1 MKKRYHNSGDS
12 IIGRKLLGFSRKI
25 ILTKKGKIFFSSN
38 KEQYLI
44 KKHGKYRGGVKG
56 ICRIEEEKKDI
67 SKIPRFNILRVYWRK
82 GYRLEGGEIYCE
94 CEEGKEHKKGWR
106 KLGYKH
112 GMSYTF
118 ISSRKNE
125 NTFAIILREIS
136 LTGEI
141 KLGGI
146 IELEDIEVR

>member
-1 MKKRYHNSGDS
+1 MEKRYHSAGDS

-25 ILTKKGKIFFSSN
+25 VYTKKGKMIFPSN

-44 KKHGKYRGGVKG
+44 KKRGKYHGGLEG
-56 ICRIEEEKKDI
+56 ICRIEKEKKDI
-67 SKIPRFNILRVYWRK
+67 SKIPRFNKLRVYWRK
-82 GYRLEGGEIYCE
+82 GCCLEGGEIYCE
-94 CEEGKEHKKGWR
+94 CEEGKEYKKGLR
-106 KLGYKH
+106 KLGHKH

-125 NTFAIILREIS
+125 NALAIIIREIS